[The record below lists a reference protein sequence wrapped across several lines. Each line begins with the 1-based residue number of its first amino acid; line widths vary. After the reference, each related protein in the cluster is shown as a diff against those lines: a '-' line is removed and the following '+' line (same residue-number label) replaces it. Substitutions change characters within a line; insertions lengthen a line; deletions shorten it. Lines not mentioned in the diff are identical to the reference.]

1 MLARNLY
8 VFFQIVCT
16 EGPERVKELIAM
28 GASFDHGEDGRLHLA
43 REGGHSHNRIVHSA
57 DMTGRE
63 IERAL
68 LQAVDNDDNI
78 SLFGHHF
85 AIDLL
90 TCQVNICYSYAN
102 HRSLNYLVN
111 NILLRLFH

>member
-1 MLARNLY
+1 MNKFFPAFVQLLIHICYLINNLCA
-8 VFFQIVCT
+8 VFQLLCT
-16 EGPERVKELIAM
+16 EGSERVIISM
-28 GASFDHGEDGRLHLA
+28 GASFDHGEDRNLHLA
-43 REGGHSHNRIVHSA
+43 MEGGHSHNRIVHSA

-90 TCQVNICYSYAN
+90 TCQVGIYSSYAS
-102 HRSLNYLVN
+102 H
-111 NILLRLFH
+111 

>member
-1 MLARNLY
+1 
-8 VFFQIVCT
+8 
-16 EGPERVKELIAM
+16 M

-78 SLFGHHF
+78 SVFGHHF

-90 TCQVNICYSYAN
+90 TCQVGIYSSYASPWSQVYLADNTSIGYVNICFFPFCYFWMLPS
-102 HRSLNYLVN
+102 
-111 NILLRLFH
+111 I